1 VTEAGP
7 DSERCDE
14 SPEAA
19 AVQAAVPEA
28 PVAPETPT
36 AAATPPAPLPPA
48 RPLGDFAAAVGFLTL
63 LPIGRTWP
71 DGRAPRSVGW
81 YGWVGW
87 ILAAI
92 VAVPLWYARSVY
104 GSPGTLRSLLYG
116 ALVVAVWALLTR
128 FLHWD
133 GLADS
138 ADGLW
143 GGHTPERRLEIMR
156 DSHIGVFGVAAMGV
170 VALVMV
176 ASATLLISR
185 GIIWP
190 FLVAPVVAR
199 FCASLAAWELPAAR
213 KDGLGRAVAIGRAG
227 TYERL
232 VAGAA
237 VLLLIGC
244 LSLGAAS
251 RQFVF
256 VTGGGIVAG
265 IGIPRLL
272 SKPVGGM
279 TGDLLGA
286 TVLLVEAVVL
296 LVAAVIL

>member
-1 VTEAGP
+1 
-7 DSERCDE
+7 
-14 SPEAA
+14 
-19 AVQAAVPEA
+19 VPL
-28 PVAPETPT
+28 P
-36 AAATPPAPLPPA
+36 PLPPA
-48 RPLGDFAAAVGFLTL
+48 RPLSDFAAAVGFLTL
-63 LPIGRTWP
+63 LPVGRTWP
-71 DGRAPRSVGW
+71 EGRAPRSVGW

-92 VAVPLWYARSVY
+92 VAVPLWYARSAY
-104 GSPGTLRSLLYG
+104 GNPDTLRALLFG
-116 ALVVAVWALLTR
+116 VLVVAVWGLLTR

-138 ADGLW
+138 VDGLW

-156 DSHIGVFGVAAMGV
+156 DSHIGAFGVAAMGV
-170 VALVMV
+170 VALLMV

-185 GIIWP
+185 GILWP

-213 KDGLGRAVAIGRAG
+213 RDGLGRAVAIGRAG

-256 VTGGGIVAG
+256 VTGGAIVAG

-286 TVLLVEAVVL
+286 TVLLVEAVAL
-296 LVAAVIL
+296 LIAAVIL

>member
-1 VTEAGP
+1 MIDAGP
-7 DSERCDE
+7 DSAQNEERPE
-14 SPEAA
+14 TGAAEEAA
-19 AVQAAVPEA
+19 SAPAASGPE
-28 PVAPETPT
+28 VAP
-36 AAATPPAPLPPA
+36 AAPALSLPPA
-48 RPLGDFAAAVGFLTL
+48 RPLTDFASAVGFLTL

-71 DGRAPRSVGW
+71 EARAPRSVGW

-87 ILAAI
+87 ILAVL
-92 VAVPLWYARSVY
+92 VAVPLWYARSTY
-104 GSPGTLRSLLYG
+104 GTPDILRSLLFG
-116 ALVVAVWALLTR
+116 VLVIAVWALLTR

-156 DSHIGVFGVAAMGV
+156 DSHIGAFGAAAMGV
-170 VALVMV
+170 AALILV

-185 GIIWP
+185 GVLWP

-199 FCASLAAWELPAAR
+199 FSASLAAWELPAAR
-213 KDGLGRAVAIGRAG
+213 KDGLGRTVAIGQAG

-244 LSLGAAS
+244 ISLGATS

-256 VTGGGIVAG
+256 VTGGGIIAG

-286 TVLLVEAVVL
+286 TVLLVETVVL
-296 LVAAVIL
+296 LVAAILL